1 MNVCITH
8 ISRYTLGVQLRDNTG
23 SIQNIRLL
31 LSGYS
36 ILFDITLSDEC
47 DQGPYQFWWNGKDL
61 YEEKPGVM
69 SDSHHWI
76 CTEATK
82 VLPFRA
88 GRHLTYFTSLQGVSS
103 SQQNFRPAEGAYHQA
118 RVRSSFEI
126 PRRAKSAPFIFHPR
140 QASTSQRCLL
150 EAQRVPKDALQKT
163 RGYQRVPSTSPE
175 GSQYTLAS
183 FIGQSLTPYLPVAL
197 KNTTVRLNS
206 VNQQFRM

>member
-140 QASTSQRCLL
+140 WLQPPKGAFQKPSGYRRMPCRRPEGTKGCPLQ
-150 EAQRVPKDALQKT
+150 AQRVRSIPQLALL
-163 RGYQRVPSTSPE
+163 V
-175 GSQYTLAS
+175 
-183 FIGQSLTPYLPVAL
+183 SLLHHIFPLL
-197 KNTTVRLNS
+197 
-206 VNQQFRM
+206 